1 MVVDQV
7 DVNHVCS
14 FEPEDD
20 SPVARNPDRPKLA
33 QVSSQTVEPPSGN
46 SHHFGAG
53 GLIQALE
60 DAFDSGQLRR
70 REQAAIASLVE
81 ASQTAVAEASNH
93 KADLSSLLISGGGLE
108 VGDGESLNP
117 QSVRA
122 LSRLREVVAGL
133 EREPDAI
140 AAAERHV

>member
-7 DVNHVCS
+7 DVNHVRA

-33 QVSSQTVEPPSGN
+33 QVSSQPVEPPSGN
-46 SHHFGAG
+46 SHHFRAG
-53 GLIQALE
+53 CLIQALE
-60 DAFDSGQLRR
+60 DAFDSGHLRR

-81 ASQTAVAEASNH
+81 ASQTAVAKAANH
-93 KADLSSLLISGGGLE
+93 ETDLSSLLVGGGGLK
-108 VGDGESLNP
+108 VGDRDPLDP

-122 LSRLREVVAGL
+122 LSRLG
-133 EREPDAI
+133 
-140 AAAERHV
+140 